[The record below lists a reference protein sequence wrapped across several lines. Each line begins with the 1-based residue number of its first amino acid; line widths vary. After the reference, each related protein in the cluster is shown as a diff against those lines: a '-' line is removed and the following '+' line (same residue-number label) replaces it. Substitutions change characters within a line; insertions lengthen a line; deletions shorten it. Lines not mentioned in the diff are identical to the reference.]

1 MPSERDPDMKIAY
14 LDCFSGISGDMFIAS
29 LLDAGLSF
37 ELLLDRL
44 HSLPIGNYQIETGRQ
59 SRGNI
64 FGAQF
69 TVTFSEKEHT
79 PRSISD
85 IREIIH
91 QADLSLSVKEKAVEV
106 FELIAGV
113 EGKIHNLAPEDVHF
127 HEVGAVDS
135 IIDIVGAVI
144 GIEAL
149 GIKSIYASHIPVGSG
164 FVKTAHGI
172 IPVPAPATIELLKGI
187 PVFDPG
193 IRHEMV
199 TPTGAALL
207 KCLCSSFGP
216 MPPMI
221 VKDVGY
227 GAGKRDIPECPNL
240 LRMLIG
246 EDNPDPAVETVV
258 LLETNLDDMSPEWM
272 GFLMER
278 LLASG
283 ALDVAFF
290 PVQMKKN
297 RPATQIQVIARPD
310 QKEALLEILFKE
322 STTLGVRFS
331 YGQRQVLERTQA
343 EVESPW
349 GKIKVK
355 KVIGRDGSAHLQP
368 EYESCREIALK
379 QNVPLKDVYYWVLRL
394 NQYT

>member
-1 MPSERDPDMKIAY
+1 MKIAY
-14 LDCFSGISGDMFIAS
+14 LDCFSGISGDMFIAC

-37 ELLLDRL
+37 DELSKRL
-44 HSLPIGNYQIETGRQ
+44 HSLPLDGYQIETVRQ
-59 SRGNI
+59 SRGHI
-64 FGAQF
+64 FGTQF
-69 TVTFSEKEHT
+69 TVNLSSNQKT
-79 PRSISD
+79 PRGLSAIK
-85 IREIIH
+85 EIINK
-91 QADLSLSVKEKAVEV
+91 ADLNLNTREKAIEI
-106 FELIAGV
+106 FDLIAGV

-164 FVKTAHGI
+164 FVKTAHGV

-227 GAGKRDIPECPNL
+227 GAGKRDIEECPNL
-240 LRMLIG
+240 LRVLIG
-246 EDNPDPAVETVV
+246 EENPDPAVETVV

-290 PVQMKKN
+290 PVHMKKN
-297 RPATQIQVIARPD
+297 RPATQIQVIAKPD

-322 STTLGVRFS
+322 STTLGIRFS
-331 YGQRQVLERTQA
+331 YSQRRVLERAQA

-349 GKIKVK
+349 GKVKVK
-355 KVIGRDGSAHLQP
+355 KVIGRDGSFSLQP